1 MNISP
6 FKSFKEMVNEAVE
19 NINGNSLYYKFQTSN
34 SFRYKAV
41 NILAKNGYLVHG
53 TNADFEYFDSS
64 KIKGGSRAN
73 YGYGAY
79 FTNAAYK
86 CEEYGTNFIF
96 LNARNFKF
104 LDLSQSV
111 KDNNVFGNLNQQIEY
126 VRQKIAYYE
135 EMLYN
140 TRNSREYMYC
150 EKELKEYK
158 NQLKEILPDSKTE
171 IFIEQ
176 YNSILRKNPDIDY
189 RGMTKKLDNIF
200 TNALGVD
207 FVSNMFLK
215 MGYDGY
221 TIDFEYIIFN
231 FDKLKQYTVKDKN
244 ALLEKLM
251 NNN

>member
-6 FKSFKEMVNEAVE
+6 FKSFKEMVNEVVE
-19 NINGNSLYYKFQTSN
+19 NINDNGLYYKFQTSN

-53 TNADFEYFDSS
+53 TNLDFEYFDSS
-64 KIKGGSRAN
+64 KIKGGTRAN

-96 LNARNFKF
+96 LDARNFNF
-104 LDLSQSV
+104 LNLSQKV
-111 KDNNVFGNLNQQIEY
+111 ADNDIFGNLNQQIEY
-126 VRQKIAYYE
+126 VRQKIAYHE

-140 TRNSREYMYC
+140 SRNEREYRYA
-150 EKELKEYK
+150 EKELKDYK

-171 IFIEQ
+171 VFIEQ

-221 TIDFEYIIFN
+221 KIDFEYIIFN

>member
-1 MNISP
+1 M
-6 FKSFKEMVNEAVE
+6 K
-19 NINGNSLYYKFQTSN
+19 
-34 SFRYKAV
+34 
-41 NILAKNGYLVHG
+41 KNLFAAIFASIFMFSA
-53 TNADFEYFDSS
+53 TA
-64 KIKGGSRAN
+64 
-73 YGYGAY
+73 
-79 FTNAAYK
+79 NAAVDAAK
-86 CEEYGTNFIF
+86 AEEFVQKVTKEGIEEII
-96 LNARNFKF
+96 NANV
-104 LDLSQSV
+104 SQSV

-126 VRQKIAYYE
+126 VRQKIAYHE

-140 TRNSREYMYC
+140 SRNEREYRYA
-150 EKELKEYK
+150 EKELKDYK

-171 IFIEQ
+171 VFIEQ

-189 RGMTKKLDNIF
+189 RGMTKILDNIF

-221 TIDFEYIIFN
+221 KIDFEYIIFN